1 MMNSG
6 YSLSDIAA
14 ATGNGAGRN
23 CNDGGF
29 GWGGEWLLWI
39 IVIFALFGGW
49 GNGFG
54 GFGGNGGGFNSP
66 AGQGF
71 ATRTD
76 IDAALSTQAIENGIN
91 GIGAQ
96 LCNGF
101 AGVNS
106 NISNLGYQLQQCCCD
121 TQRAVDGVNYN
132 LAAQTNILQNT
143 VNNNGNAIQQ
153 ALCSGFRDIID
164 SQNAGTQRIVDL
176 ITQDKIAS
184 LQSENQTLKFAA
196 SQANQNAVLQA
207 AMDANTA
214 EIIRRTGSDCPIP
227 AYVVPNPNCCY
238 GNPLGVGYYGNYNN
252 GCGCN
257 SCC

>member
-14 ATGNGAGRN
+14 ATGNGTGRN

-91 GIGAQ
+91 GIGTQ

-121 TQRAVDGVNYN
+121 TRAAIADVNYN

-143 VNNNGNAIQQ
+143 VNNNGTAIQQ
-153 ALCSGFRDIID
+153 ALNNGFRDVID
-164 SQNAGTQRIVDL
+164 AQNAGTQRIVDM
-176 ITQDKIAS
+176 ITQDKIQS
-184 LQSENQTLKFAA
+184 LQTDLQSAQLQLSNAAQT
-196 SQANQNAVLQA
+196 NNIVNALRPTPVPSYPV
-207 AMDANTA
+207 MSPYTS
-214 EIIRRTGSDCPIP
+214 IINPTGFTF
-227 AYVVPNPNCCY
+227 
-238 GNPLGVGYYGNYNN
+238 GVNN
-252 GCGCN
+252 GCGCGYN
-257 SCC
+257 ACGCGC

>member
-54 GFGGNGGGFNSP
+54 GFGGNGGGFNTP
-66 AGQGF
+66 AAQGY
-71 ATRTD
+71 ATRSD
-76 IDAALSTQAIENGIN
+76 IDAALSTQGIESGIT
-91 GIGAQ
+91 GIGTQ

-101 AGVNS
+101 NSVNS
-106 NISNLGYQLQQCCCD
+106 NISNLGYNLQNCCCD
-121 TQRAVDGVNYN
+121 LKQGLGEVNYN

-143 VNNNGNAIQQ
+143 VNNNGTAIQQ
-153 ALCSGFRDIID
+153 ALNTGFRDVID
-164 SQNAGTQRIVDL
+164 AQNAGTQRIVDM
-176 ITQDKIAS
+176 ITQDKIQS
-184 LQSENQTLKFAA
+184 LQTDLQSAQLQLSNAAQT
-196 SQANQNAVLQA
+196 NNIVNALRPTPVPSYPV
-207 AMDANTA
+207 MSPYTS
-214 EIIRRTGSDCPIP
+214 IINPTGFTF
-227 AYVVPNPNCCY
+227 
-238 GNPLGVGYYGNYNN
+238 GVNN
-252 GCGCN
+252 GCGCGYN
-257 SCC
+257 ACGCGC